1 MGPRIASFTSA
12 LRRLFAVC
20 ATTLLLS
27 GCGAVDLVTGLFESS
42 PDPTDLTDVR
52 SANYLPTTVTNRQG
66 DDPARL
72 TYAEV
77 VARALAFNLSDRET
91 ALLRT
96 LDGPDLSAVTAD
108 SLPQLAQAAGYV
120 TREDIAAPVA
130 QAAVGVSPSEG
141 AGGGVSAAQQTWN
154 ALDLALADVA
164 LADFS
169 RRQLQAALRRQAM
182 ANLVQQTEMLYWR
195 AAASDQLGAQLDSLE
210 GRVTAAVEAVQRRQA
225 ASAEVD
231 GALVRLERRLLAVLL
246 GLASERERQAGYRDG
261 LLALMSREVDSP
273 LRLSVPALDALNA
286 PELDLER
293 PQLLA
298 LAAQRPPATD
308 GAAPAPTAVDEAALL
323 SSAQTQALAV
333 LAAEDPDPADL
344 ETLRVAQVD
353 VARDG
358 FRRANDRLRQAR
370 LRYDLGQS
378 LIERADNAAGDA
390 QNREAVGLEAQAEA
404 LTAAY
409 DVYGAWADLRAVYA
423 RAKDSV
429 GLQALPGDFP
439 VDDLVTVA
447 QQFGVNDRDGADSL
461 AVLAA
466 SLGRGL
472 PSAQAETAGGGR
484 NARLAVD
491 LGTYEDIGRARQ
503 RWASLQRLY
512 PTALQESESELR
524 RLRDSGGDRRDDRVQ
539 LLAFVAPG
547 SSLCTRMA
555 AAGDFCLPIAPE
567 GPETTTRLSIGPS
580 LAPES
585 SPGRS
590 AASPSRPSQQSQAS
604 QGPTTLESL
613 APVAADAGSVG
624 PRPTARLQPAA
635 ADPNRGLNQVTAS
648 PTAAARQVPSAAA
661 AQATRPQGRV
671 QLAALR
677 GQAAAEAAWQRLRD
691 RAPQLLAGRQPQFET
706 VDLPQRGRFVRLRLQ
721 VEDPNGLCRSLR
733 ESAID
738 CLVVQGSSGIQA
750 QPRPQPAQPTAAAE
764 PGATADEGVAVRG
777 PDGRITI
784 VAPGDPC
791 APFVLRGI
799 TCSAPAT
806 GN

>member
-1 MGPRIASFTSA
+1 M
-12 LRRLFAVC
+12 AVC

-42 PDPTDLTDVR
+42 PDPTDLTEVR

-72 TYAEV
+72 TYPEV

-96 LDGPDLSAVTAD
+96 LDGQDLSAVTAD
-108 SLPQLAQAAGYV
+108 SLAQLARAAGYV
-120 TREDIAAPVA
+120 TLADVAAAAAPGEAGVA
-130 QAAVGVSPSEG
+130 SASRSGAEGVLAV
-141 AGGGVSAAQQTWN
+141 QQTWN
-154 ALDLALADVA
+154 ALDLALADLA

-169 RRQLQAALRRQAM
+169 RRPLQAALRRQAI

-195 AAASDQLGAQLDSLE
+195 AAASDQLGAQLDALE
-210 GRVTAAVEAVQRRQA
+210 ARVTDAVEAVQRRQA
-225 ASAEVD
+225 ASAVVE
-231 GALVRLERRLLAVLL
+231 GGLVRLERRLLAVLF
-246 GLASERERQAGYRDG
+246 GLARERERQAGYRDG
-261 LLALMSREVDSP
+261 LLALMSWEADLP
-273 LRLSVPALDALNA
+273 LNLAAPALDALNA

-293 PQLLA
+293 RQLLA
-298 LAAQRPPATD
+298 LAAQRSPATD
-308 GAAPAPTAVDEAALL
+308 GAAPALTVVDEAALL
-323 SSAQTQALAV
+323 SNAQAQALAV
-333 LAAEDPDPADL
+333 LAAADPDSAAL
-344 ETLRVAQVD
+344 EALRVAQVD
-353 VARDG
+353 VAQEG
-358 FRRANDRLRQAR
+358 FRRATDRLRQTR

-378 LIERADNAAGDA
+378 LAERADGTAGNA
-390 QNREAVGLEAQAEA
+390 QEREAIRLEAQAEA
-404 LTAAY
+404 LKAAY
-409 DVYGAWADLRAVYA
+409 DVYRAWADLRALYA
-423 RAKDSV
+423 RVKDAV
-429 GLQALPGDFP
+429 GLQALPDDFP

-461 AVLAA
+461 AVLAV

-472 PSAQAETAGGGR
+472 PPVQAAAGGEPR
-484 NARLAVD
+484 SARLAVD

-512 PTALQESESELR
+512 PTALRESESELR

-567 GPETTTRLSIGPS
+567 GPQSAGRPTAVQSGAAQFG
-580 LAPES
+580 APQ
-585 SPGRS
+585 PT
-590 AASPSRPSQQSQAS
+590 AAQPPQSQAS
-604 QGPTTLESL
+604 TPLEAL
-613 APVAADAGSVG
+613 APVAADAGSVVSHE
-624 PRPTARLQPAA
+624 TARLQPAA
-635 ADPNRGLNQVTAS
+635 ADPNRGLEQVTA
-648 PTAAARQVPSAAA
+648 PAAPAAGTPSGTA
-661 AQATRPQGRV
+661 AQAAGSPGRV

-677 GQAAAEAAWQRLRD
+677 GRAEAETAWQRLQA

-706 VDLPQRGRFVRLRLQ
+706 VDLPQRGRFVRLR
-721 VEDPNGLCRSLR
+721 VPAEDPNGLCRRLR

-738 CLVVQGSSGIQA
+738 CLVVQGASQA
-750 QPRPQPAQPTAAAE
+750 QPQAEPQAEPAPTAAATQ
-764 PGATADEGVAVRG
+764 PTPVPASEGVAVRG

-784 VAPGDPC
+784 VEPGDPC

-799 TCSAPAT
+799 ACSPPAA

>member
-1 MGPRIASFTSA
+1 MASRTSA
-12 LRRLFAVC
+12 LRRLIAVC
-20 ATTLLLS
+20 ATALLLS

-52 SANYLPTTVTNRQG
+52 SANYLPTTVTNRQD

-72 TYAEV
+72 TYPEV

-96 LDGPDLSAVTAD
+96 LDGNDLSAVTAD
-108 SLPQLAQAAGYV
+108 SLPQLARAAGYV
-120 TREDIAAPVA
+120 TRADVAAANAPAEAGVA
-130 QAAVGVSPSEG
+130 SASRSGGEGVL
-141 AGGGVSAAQQTWN
+141 AAQQTWN
-154 ALDLALADVA
+154 ALDLALADLA

-195 AAASDQLGAQLDSLE
+195 AAASDQLAAKLDALE
-210 GRVTAAVEAVQRRQA
+210 ARVTDAVEAVQRRQA
-225 ASAEVD
+225 ASAAVD
-231 GALVRLERRLLAVLL
+231 GGLVRLERRLLAVLF

-261 LLALMSREVDSP
+261 LLALMSREADSP
-273 LRLSVPALDALNA
+273 LNFTVPALDALNA

-293 PQLLA
+293 RQLLA
-298 LAAQRPPATD
+298 LAAQRSPATG
-308 GAAPAPTAVDEAALL
+308 GAAPALTVGDEAALL
-323 SSAQTQALAV
+323 STSQAQALAV
-333 LAAEDPDPADL
+333 LAAADPDSAAL
-344 ETLRVAQVD
+344 ESLRVAQVD
-353 VARDG
+353 VAQEG
-358 FRRANDRLRQAR
+358 FRRATDRLRQAR

-378 LIERADNAAGDA
+378 LTERAGSAAGTA
-390 QNREAVGLEAQAEA
+390 QEREAVRLEAQAEA
-404 LTAAY
+404 LKAAF

-423 RAKDSV
+423 RVKDAV
-429 GLQALPGDFP
+429 GLQALPDDFP

-461 AVLAA
+461 AVLAV

-472 PSAQAETAGGGR
+472 PPVQAEAGGEPR
-484 NARLAVD
+484 SARLAVD

-512 PTALQESESELR
+512 PTALRESESELR
-524 RLRDSGGDRRDDRVQ
+524 RLRDDGGDRRDDRVQ

-547 SSLCTRMA
+547 SNLCTRMA

-567 GPETTTRLSIGPS
+567 GPQTAGQ
-580 LAPES
+580 
-585 SPGRS
+585 S
-590 AASPSRPSQQSQAS
+590 ATSQPQQSQGS
-604 QGPTTLESL
+604 TPLETL

-624 PRPTARLQPAA
+624 SGETARLQPAA
-635 ADPNRGLNQVTAS
+635 ADPNRGLDQVTA
-648 PTAAARQVPSAAA
+648 PPAPAVPSAAA
-661 AQATRPQGRV
+661 PQQTQSGAAAQAAPASGRV

-677 GQAAAEAAWQRLRD
+677 GQAEAETAWQRLRA

-721 VEDPNGLCRSLR
+721 AEDPNGLCRSLR

-738 CLVVQGSSGIQA
+738 CLVVQGVSQPQA
-750 QPRPQPAQPTAAAE
+750 QPQAEPAPPVAATQPTPA
-764 PGATADEGVAVRG
+764 PSSEGVAVRG

-784 VAPGDPC
+784 VEPGDPC

-799 TCSAPAT
+799 ACTPPAA